1 MATESSALSTGTE
14 KVKIGFYMES
24 MCPGCKYFTTK
35 VLKEL
40 MAKPDFVKMVD
51 FTVRLFMCCVCTGG
65 YLTWHCMFVFACTCY
80 VCK

>member
-1 MATESSALSTGTE
+1 MGETKVGTESSALSTGSD
-14 KVKIGFYMES
+14 KIKIGFYMES

-51 FTVRLFMCCVCTGG
+51 VKVG
-65 YLTWHCMFVFACTCY
+65 FVHL
-80 VCK
+80 